1 MQRPS
6 ARPSPGSA
14 QASAPGAQAPSDSS
28 PRERATPRRQVSRAV
43 ATLEREPQPLDLP
56 GGSSEHRATR
66 RFGLIEP
73 GAAEPSGTLREVWRA
88 VRAGLETVLLSWLIA
103 VVPVVA
109 TYVATVASP
118 VLGESSWADATAQ
131 GTRAWLLGWGE
142 PFPVSDSAPVTLV
155 PLVLPLIAFALIGGA
170 LRRAELLH
178 AWAAAITGGVM
189 ALGLVV
195 GYLSVGASPTVR
207 GTLIALALLGLG
219 VARAWFALPWVS
231 MPGPVTVHRGLRAA
245 SRTLIALVALGVAA
259 VLYAILRDLAA
270 TVEIHQALRAD
281 VLSGSLLVLAEL
293 ALLPTFGV
301 WAAAFFLTPGFHIG
315 LAQAS
320 PLEVVVGPLPVLP
333 IFAAFPNEQDAHG
346 LIVAAVPLLV
356 VAALLVPALCAAH
369 TWLDRAIT
377 GGTALAGFVL
387 GMTGLAWLSGGWSEG
402 ASVGPLS
409 DVGTAASEV
418 ALAALVVGVLGA
430 GLALA
435 VSLGLQR
442 WGVPERAREVLDRHL
457 GADSAAR
464 GVLRAVRHPLRSLRD
479 ARR

>member
-1 MQRPS
+1 M
-6 ARPSPGSA
+6 
-14 QASAPGAQAPSDSS
+14 
-28 PRERATPRRQVSRAV
+28 
-43 ATLEREPQPLDLP
+43 
-56 GGSSEHRATR
+56 
-66 RFGLIEP
+66 
-73 GAAEPSGTLREVWRA
+73 
-88 VRAGLETVLLSWLIA
+88 
-103 VVPVVA
+103 
-109 TYVATVASP
+109 
-118 VLGESSWADATAQ
+118 
-131 GTRAWLLGWGE
+131 
-142 PFPVSDSAPVTLV
+142 
-155 PLVLPLIAFALIGGA
+155 
-170 LRRAELLH
+170 
-178 AWAAAITGGVM
+178 
-189 ALGLVV
+189 
-195 GYLSVGASPTVR
+195 
-207 GTLIALALLGLG
+207 
-219 VARAWFALPWVS
+219 
-231 MPGPVTVHRGLRAA
+231 
-245 SRTLIALVALGVAA
+245 
-259 VLYAILRDLAA
+259 
-270 TVEIHQALRAD
+270 
-281 VLSGSLLVLAEL
+281 
-293 ALLPTFGV
+293 
-301 WAAAFFLTPGFHIG
+301 
-315 LAQAS
+315 
-320 PLEVVVGPLPVLP
+320 LP